1 MYSIYGACAAVVKA
15 GLLVLMMAM
24 EATLASAHRMKVME
38 VTKAMED
45 GNKDLTVRVGRSLMG
60 EATGRED

>member
-1 MYSIYGACAAVVKA
+1 VVKA